1 MKNLKLIITYI
12 FVLSIV
18 LGNRAYAYDL
28 KGKVHEL
35 KLKNGMRWL
44 LVERHQAPVF
54 SGIVMVRVG
63 GADEEQGKTGLAH
76 MFEHMAFK
84 GSSKLG
90 TSDFSKEK
98 PILDQIEL
106 TGEEITKQKL
116 QADADK
122 KKLTD
127 LETKMQ
133 TLSKKAAQYQIKN
146 EIWEIMSKNGGS
158 EMNAFTS
165 KDMTAY
171 HSSMP
176 INKLGLWMDITS
188 QMVEDPV
195 FREFYTE
202 QKVVLEERRDS
213 IENDPIGKIFEKL
226 LKTAFSEG
234 PYKWHVLGELNDIES
249 FTISDARDFH
259 NRYYIGSNMVGV
271 LVGDFKTNDVEK
283 LIKKY
288 FEGFPK
294 GDLSKNK
301 SFFKSD
307 GGGKV
312 TIEFDAEPAVVLA
325 YHKSTLPNSDEFV
338 FDVMQVLLCDGP
350 TSRLQKQLVYD
361 ERIATSVYCTDS
373 YPGSRYDNLFL
384 IFAEPAGSHTTDEL
398 SNKIKEA
405 MDRLKKEIVPKDEL
419 DRVKNKVAA
428 SMVYALEENNELAMQ
443 LATFETVFD
452 DWKLLVNY
460 PKSIERVS
468 PQDIKRVAKKYFND
482 ELLTEVVR
490 EKRKGK

>member
-165 KDMTAY
+165 KD
-171 HSSMP
+171 
-176 INKLGLWMDITS
+176 IKLKGKYNFIQGL
-188 QMVEDPV
+188 
-195 FREFYTE
+195 EFADFLAKICKYD
-202 QKVVLEERRDS
+202 VLQS
-213 IENDPIGKIFEKL
+213 
-226 LKTAFSEG
+226 
-234 PYKWHVLGELNDIES
+234 Y
-249 FTISDARDFH
+249 
-259 NRYYIGSNMVGV
+259 
-271 LVGDFKTNDVEK
+271 
-283 LIKKY
+283 
-288 FEGFPK
+288 
-294 GDLSKNK
+294 
-301 SFFKSD
+301 
-307 GGGKV
+307 GKV
-312 TIEFDAEPAVVLA
+312 ERADNF
-325 YHKSTLPNSDEFV
+325 N
-338 FDVMQVLLCDGP
+338 
-350 TSRLQKQLVYD
+350 QKIIDLIQ
-361 ERIATSVYCTDS
+361 
-373 YPGSRYDNLFL
+373 PRYFRGARGVKGN
-384 IFAEPAGSHTTDEL
+384 G
-398 SNKIKEA
+398 
-405 MDRLKKEIVPKDEL
+405 KKFI
-419 DRVKNKVAA
+419 
-428 SMVYALEENNELAMQ
+428 
-443 LATFETVFD
+443 
-452 DWKLLVNY
+452 
-460 PKSIERVS
+460 
-468 PQDIKRVAKKYFND
+468 
-482 ELLTEVVR
+482 
-490 EKRKGK
+490 